1 MEFNAEHIEKAV
13 HQFYQDASYQAE
25 INRWLTAAQVSP
37 QAWQFCW
44 PLMAKEKNAEVQ
56 FFGASCLH
64 VKIARY
70 WHEVPADHVMV
81 LREQLLTQ
89 VASFA
94 EGPKTVLTQLCVALA
109 SLVLNTV
116 NEIWPDAIADIIMTF
131 QPTNL
136 PHLQYCVVVLQYC
149 VVVLQYCVVVLQGT
163 HVYLTLLQVLTV
175 LPEEFG
181 TCHLSPH
188 RKGVVRHELQ
198 KGLPQILPLVQS
210 LLTAG
215 QVQPIYNQ
223 SMHCF
228 ARWMEFG
235 APLADVESLVACCF
249 DAVRNS
255 SLFETAVDA
264 LIAVFA
270 QPDNHRFPHHVQNL
284 LPRVLELDDVLQR
297 AMEDRDTDVCQGLT
311 RLVVA
316 AADHNTKLLIQGA
329 LDSDTQ
335 RQISLAMVTLVLKC
349 TAMPGYYPVDE
360 CCSDLPFSFW
370 YNFQDDILG
379 SEKDQYLSL
388 TQVFSPMYL
397 SLVEVLLHKVR
408 YPPDAEYNSWDGE
421 EKESHRCYRQDI
433 ADTLMYSYAMLH
445 EALLSWLCRYL
456 SSALEK
462 VPTEEVTWQE
472 LDAMLFSLSAIAENI
487 DQKENVYLPQLFQ
500 MLSRVPCTSYKVVS
514 QALDLIGAYADWIS
528 SHPEV
533 LGLVLPLMLQGLREP
548 ELAQSATLSLKEVLQ
563 ENQENL
569 QPYVADILNA
579 SKEALDK
586 NNLKARDTVRLMSCL
601 GYTLSVVPV
610 PQTMAY
616 LNVLL
621 TPHIQQLQALATC
634 QPSAATKAVL
644 QLKINMLSWL
654 FSSLSVESDDAN
666 TITSVTQSEP
676 QQQPVLLVMQ
686 QVLPV
691 IRLVLQNW
699 VVDPAVVENV
709 CDMMKKAMRTLLD
722 NFVPVV
728 KDVAQLTTDM
738 YNSSPQPPMLDL
750 AKQILVLFS
759 ADDTVNDMAIDLFHN
774 VCTKTLS
781 LFQMDVREYSD
792 IVEAFMA
799 FLSQITKKSPKLLG
813 HENCNILGLFQAGVV
828 GLGMNESPT
837 VKASCQFLSELIH
850 GSDKLP
856 AAKDVIARHGLSLI
870 ERLMRAVGG
879 ESPRAVIDSM
889 ADVFWALNKWH
900 LESMAR
906 WMNEVVNQD
915 GFPSPKA
922 TREEKEQFA
931 RRVLKE
937 RVNKRR
943 LKETVQQFTL
953 LWRGLMGTEY
963 AAQTTS
969 IMEDP
974 SAE

>member
-1 MEFNAEHIEKAV
+1 MDFNAEHIEKAV
-13 HQFYQDASYQAE
+13 HQFYQDASCQTE

-44 PLMAKEKNAEVQ
+44 PLMAKDKNAEVQ

-70 WHEVPADHVMV
+70 WHEVPAEHVSV

-94 EGPKTVLTQLCVALA
+94 EGPKTVLTQLCVSLA
-109 SLVLNTV
+109 SLALSTLG
-116 NEIWPDAIADIIMTF
+116 EMWPDAITDIIMTF
-131 QPTNL
+131 QPQNL
-136 PHLQYCVVVLQYC
+136 PH
-149 VVVLQYCVVVLQGT
+149 LQGT
-163 HVYLTLLQVLTV
+163 HVYLALLQVLTV

-181 TCHLSPH
+181 TAHLPPH

-198 KGLPQILPLVQS
+198 KALPQVLPLVQS
-210 LLTAG
+210 LLTDGLA
-215 QVQPIYNQ
+215 QSIYTQ
-223 SMHCF
+223 SIQCF
-228 ARWMEFG
+228 SRWMEFG

-249 DAVRNS
+249 DAIRNS
-255 SLFETAVDA
+255 ALFETAVDA
-264 LIAVFA
+264 LIAVFT
-270 QPDNHRFPHHVQNL
+270 QPDNRRFPQHVQKL
-284 LPRVLELDDVLQR
+284 LPRVLELDDLLQR
-297 AMEDRDTDVCQGLT
+297 AMEDHDMEVCQGLT
-311 RLVVA
+311 KLIVA
-316 AADHNTKLLIQGA
+316 AADQNTTLLIQGT

-335 RQISLAMVTLVLKC
+335 KQVSLALVTLVLKC

-370 YNFQDDILG
+370 YNFQDDVLA
-379 SEKDQYLSL
+379 SEKDQYMSL
-388 TQVFSPMYL
+388 TQVYAPVYL

-408 YPPDAEYNSWDGE
+408 YPPDTEYESWDGDD
-421 EKESHRCYRQDI
+421 KESHRCYRQDI

-445 EALLSWLCRYL
+445 EALLSWLCRSL

-462 VPTEEVTWQE
+462 VPTDEVTWQE
-472 LDAMLFSLSAIAENI
+472 LEALLFALSAIAENI
-487 DQKENVYLPQLFQ
+487 DQKEYIYLPQLFQ
-500 MLSRVPCTSYKVVS
+500 MLSRVPCTSFKVIS

-548 ELAQSATLSLKEVLQ
+548 ELAQSATFSLKEVLQ
-563 ENQENL
+563 ENQSHL

-586 NNLKARDTVRLMSCL
+586 NNLKARDTCRLMSCL

-610 PQTMAY
+610 DQTMAY

-634 QPSAATKAVL
+634 QPSSSTKTVL

-654 FSSLSVESDDAN
+654 FNSLNVDCDDDN
-666 TITSVTQSEP
+666 TTTTATHSEP

-691 IRLVLQNW
+691 IRQVLQTW
-699 VVDPAVVENV
+699 VIDPDLVENI

-722 NFVPVV
+722 NFLPVV
-728 KDVAQLTTDM
+728 KDVAQLTADM
-738 YNSSPQPPMLDL
+738 YNTSPQPPMLDL
-750 AKQILVLFS
+750 AKQILVLFA
-759 ADDTVNDMAIDLFHN
+759 ADDTVSEMAVDLFHS

-781 LFQMDVREYSD
+781 LFQLDVREYPD

-799 FLSQITKKSPKLLG
+799 FLAQIAKKSPKLLG
-813 HENCNILGLFQAGVV
+813 HENCNILGLFQAGIV

-837 VKASCQFLSELIH
+837 VKTSCQFLSELIH
-850 GSDKLP
+850 GNDKLP
-856 AAKDVIARHGLSLI
+856 AAKEVIARHGLSLV
-870 ERLMRAVGG
+870 ERLMRAIGG

-900 LESMAR
+900 LESMAK
-906 WMNEVVNQD
+906 WMNEVVSQD
-915 GFPSPKA
+915 GFPCPKA

-953 LWRGLMGTEY
+953 FWRGLMGTEY
-963 AAQTTS
+963 AVQTTS

-974 SAE
+974 GAE